1 MFFLFLPISR
11 RVGRV
16 VECGSLENYCAVRYR
31 GFESL
36 TLRLIK
42 PRKCE
47 VFLFL
52 NLGWYLIYILV
63 LDE

>member
-16 VECGSLENYCAVRYR
+16 VECGGLENHCAERYR